1 MKTSRH
7 LIILVFAVSIL
18 SAAEPLVVTKDS
30 AAKFYREF
38 ECLTKKP
45 RTVSL
50 ATAQLCRTVTKEDLA
65 RDKAIAGPHAQ
76 NYVHIYANPSAAES
90 IAAKGAEFPVGAVIV
105 KEKLGKDWNSVS
117 GVGGMVKRAKGYDP
131 ANGDWEFF
139 YYTPGGEFTTGK
151 LANCVDCHNGGKRD
165 HVFSVWSLDSK

>member
-7 LIILVFAVSIL
+7 FIILVSAASIL
-18 SAAEPLVVTKDS
+18 SAAEPLVITKDS
-30 AAKFYREF
+30 AATFYRKF
-38 ECLTKKP
+38 KRLTEEP
-45 RTVSL
+45 RLVSPL
-50 ATAQLCRTVTKEDLA
+50 TATLCITPSKELV
-65 RDKAIAGPHAQ
+65 DKEKAMTGPHYK
-76 NYVHIYANPSAAES
+76 NYIHIYANDSAAKS

-105 KEKLGKDWNSVS
+105 KEKLAEGENPVA

-165 HVFSVWSLDSK
+165 HVFSVWGLNSK